1 MAEINFPTSP
11 SIGQIYNF
19 NGRSWI
25 WNGLGWAAYA
35 LPASVGPT
43 GPTGPTGSTGPAST
57 VPGPTGATVIGPTG
71 PTGAT
76 GAPSTVTGPTG
87 PTGAS
92 ITGPT
97 GATGAASNV
106 TGPTG
111 PTGASVTGPTGA
123 AGSSITGPTGPTGL
137 SITGPTGATGAT
149 GSALTGPTGPTG
161 SQGSQGNPGV
171 TGPTGSPGACFA
183 SGTVLTF
190 QQSAA
195 PLNWTKVTT
204 YNDVG
209 MRIVSGCIGSKT
221 GTAYSTVFSQT
232 SVGATAITVCQMPSH
247 SHSWT
252 YNGCGN
258 TVAGGGC
265 KDIPSSCQGSLS
277 FASVA
282 GTVGNAGGSQ
292 AHSHTV
298 SLNLAY
304 IDLILARKN

>member
-1 MAEINFPTSP
+1 
-11 SIGQIYNF
+11 
-19 NGRSWI
+19 
-25 WNGLGWAAYA
+25 
-35 LPASVGPT
+35 
-43 GPTGPTGSTGPAST
+43 
-57 VPGPTGATVIGPTG
+57 
-71 PTGAT
+71 
-76 GAPSTVTGPTG
+76 
-87 PTGAS
+87 
-92 ITGPT
+92 
-97 GATGAASNV
+97 V

-123 AGSSITGPTGPTGL
+123 TGASTTGPTGPTGL

-209 MRIVSGCIGSKT
+209 IRIVSGCIGSKT

-247 SHSWT
+247 THSWS
-252 YNGCGN
+252 YQGGSVIRGGCNSPFAINSCLENSSTSGICGSNGN
-258 TVAGGGC
+258 T
-265 KDIPSSCQGSLS
+265 
-277 FASVA
+277 
-282 GTVGNAGGSQ
+282 GGSQ

>member
-1 MAEINFPTSP
+1 MAEINFPPSP

-43 GPTGPTGSTGPAST
+43 GPTGPTGSTGPTST
-57 VPGPTGATVIGPTG
+57 VPGPTGATGIGPTG

-123 AGSSITGPTGPTGL
+123 TGASTTGPTGPTGL

-232 SVGATAITVCQMPSH
+232 SVGGTAISVCQMPSH
-247 SHSWT
+247 THSLSCT
-252 YNGCGN
+252 NVGGILTCGGTGAFQNCGILQISSTRIGGSLGN
-258 TVAGGGC
+258 T
-265 KDIPSSCQGSLS
+265 
-277 FASVA
+277 
-282 GTVGNAGGSQ
+282 GGSQ